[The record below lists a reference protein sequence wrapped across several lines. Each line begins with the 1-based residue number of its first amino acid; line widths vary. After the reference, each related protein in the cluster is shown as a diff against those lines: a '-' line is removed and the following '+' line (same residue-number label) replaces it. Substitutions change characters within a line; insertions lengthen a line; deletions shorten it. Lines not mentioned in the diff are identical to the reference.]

1 MVTLNKIYTCTGDDG
16 STGLV
21 GGARIDKNSL
31 RVSAYGEVD
40 ELNSYLG
47 LVRELLSGEFKE
59 HAERAKVT
67 PHWREVMRDILI
79 TVQNELFDIGAE
91 LATPADSHWEGM
103 LKAGAPHIERLEG
116 WIDQLNEDLPVLKS
130 FILPGGSV
138 LAAQVHIARTVCRR
152 AERTICALHREEP
165 VSEFILKYVNRLS
178 DLLFVMGRAVVH
190 QDGREE
196 FLWVPGGL
204 RPQIAGK

>member
-21 GGARIDKNSL
+21 GGARIDKQSL
-31 RVSAYGEVD
+31 KVSAYGEVD
-40 ELNSYLG
+40 EINSHLG
-47 LVRELLSGEFKE
+47 LVRERLYEENKEF
-59 HAERAKVT
+59 AERAKVAR
-67 PHWREVMRDILI
+67 PLRAIIQDILI

-103 LKAGAPHIERLEG
+103 LKVGLEHIGRLEG
-116 WIDQLNEDLPVLKS
+116 WIDQLNDDLPVLKS

-138 LAAQVHIARTVCRR
+138 LAAQVHVARTVCRR
-152 AERTICALHREEP
+152 AERTICALHRSEP
-165 VSEFILKYVNRLS
+165 VSEFILKYINRLS
-178 DLLFVMGRAVVH
+178 DLLFVMGRVVVH
-190 QDGREE
+190 QDGKEE

-204 RPQIAGK
+204 RPKIA